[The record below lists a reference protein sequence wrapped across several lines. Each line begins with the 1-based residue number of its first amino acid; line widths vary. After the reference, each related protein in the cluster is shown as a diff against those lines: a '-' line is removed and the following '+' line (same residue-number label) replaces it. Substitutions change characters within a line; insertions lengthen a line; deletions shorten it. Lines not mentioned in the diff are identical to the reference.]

1 MRTFRPEK
9 MSERDNYKFLIGS
22 IIPRPIAVIA
32 TLSKKNIV
40 NVAPFSY
47 FNIVTSNP
55 AIVSAAIQRKQGE
68 MKDTARNIL
77 SQQKAVLHITDEA
90 TINEVN
96 QTAANLSE
104 DESEL
109 KLTNFT
115 LEKDS
120 SLPLIKEL
128 KIKMETELFQHI
140 PIQVEDK
147 VTADLFLLKV
157 TKYHIEDDL
166 YHEGRINADL
176 LNPMSRLAG
185 NDYATLGK
193 KVRIK
198 RPE

>member
-1 MRTFRPEK
+1 M
-9 MSERDNYKFLIGS
+9 
-22 IIPRPIAVIA
+22 
-32 TLSKKNIV
+32 
-40 NVAPFSY
+40 
-47 FNIVTSNP
+47 
-55 AIVSAAIQRKQGE
+55 
-68 MKDTARNIL
+68 
-77 SQQKAVLHITDEA
+77 
-90 TINEVN
+90 N

-157 TKYHIEDDL
+157 TKYHIEDGL
-166 YHEGRINADL
+166 YHEGRINPDL

>member
-1 MRTFRPEK
+1 MKTFRPEE

-32 TLSKKNIV
+32 TLSEKNIV

-55 AIVSAAIQRKQGE
+55 AIVSVAIQRKQGE
-68 MKDTARNIL
+68 MKDTARNIFL
-77 SQQKAVLHITDEA
+77 QQKAVLHITDEA

-157 TKYHIEDDL
+157 TKYHIEDGL
-166 YHEGRINADL
+166 YQEGRINPDL